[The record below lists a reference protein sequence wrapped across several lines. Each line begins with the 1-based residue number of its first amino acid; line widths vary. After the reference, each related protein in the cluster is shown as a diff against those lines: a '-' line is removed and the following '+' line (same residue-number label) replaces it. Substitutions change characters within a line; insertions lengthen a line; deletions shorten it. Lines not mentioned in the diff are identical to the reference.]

1 MKTLVYDKWL
11 VNVKF
16 QSLRSITHRIVALFL
31 YGQTQKNNWFN
42 HSENKWKCVYTQ
54 RSQWQFVFFL
64 PCVFGKYLWMLVV
77 EWFHFCRFHAWNS
90 LQLFKSFASNGSHRV
105 AFVRN
110 VTSIIFRSQ
119 LANYLYYMTINMNT
133 KLPIDSIVAI
143 QNKKIKKNRFV
154 ENFDNLAQSSCHS
167 HSCT

>member
-1 MKTLVYDKWL
+1 MTNDLWMWNFYRYAALRTKLWHFFFTVKHKRTIDLIVLKT
-11 VNVKF
+11 N
-16 QSLRSITHRIVALFL
+16 
-31 YGQTQKNNWFN
+31 
-42 HSENKWKCVYTQ
+42 ENVYTLNAANGNLL
-54 RSQWQFVFFL
+54 FL
-64 PCVFGKYLWMLVV
+64 PCVFEKYLSMLVV

-90 LQLFKSFASNGSHRV
+90 LQLFKSFTSNGSHRV

-143 QNKKIKKNRFV
+143 QNTKKTDLSKILRISL
-154 ENFDNLAQSSCHS
+154 NLLVILILR
-167 HSCT
+167 T